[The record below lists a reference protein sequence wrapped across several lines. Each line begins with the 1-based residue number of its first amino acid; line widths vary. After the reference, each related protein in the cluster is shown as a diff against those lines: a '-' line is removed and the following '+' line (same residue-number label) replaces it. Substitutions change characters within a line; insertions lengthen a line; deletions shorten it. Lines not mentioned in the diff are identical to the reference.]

1 MGNSLRVVVVRLT
14 EDETPHGP
22 VSANVTP
29 SPQEAKQYW
38 GRYYCSFKTFI
49 ATRFIA
55 VVFRITRPSGHKPW
69 VDLYLL

>member
-1 MGNSLRVVVVRLT
+1 MGNSLRVVVVRVT
-14 EDETPHGP
+14 EDENPHGP
-22 VSANVTP
+22 VSANVTS

-55 VVFRITRPSGHKPW
+55 VVFRLTRPSSHKP
-69 VDLYLL
+69 